1 MEVVLTEIPP
11 LNPEQMALLQAHSLW
26 NGYNALRDQL
36 VTLGCDL
43 GGGAGLLATGIGACE
58 ARIQRL
64 RDSNCTLA
72 DASRLDDLDITIDA
86 EIEKH
91 VSHTATHGSTQLV
104 ENAKAN
110 LRLVAWI
117 LRVRAR
123 ELLTRAASPR
133 NALSWTAWPA
143 ADLEAD
149 FREFL
154 TAVEQ
159 TSHGRC
165 RLVSNL
171 ALQEPGDTCI
181 DLQFES
187 ARGSTLLLP
196 PMFKDVMRD
205 LIANARKYTAPGGQ
219 IRAAAHSGP
228 EGLRF
233 VVQDNGRGIPAA
245 ELGDVVKPGY
255 RATNVRD
262 IRTMGGGYGLTKAC
276 WVTRQLHGRM
286 WIESE
291 EGRGTR
297 IRIWLPAPVNGRP
310 SSPFSE

>member
-1 MEVVLTEIPP
+1 MEVDLTGVPD
-11 LNPEQMALLQAHSLW
+11 LTPEQQALLQAHSLW
-26 NGYNALRDQL
+26 NGYNVMRDQS
-36 VTLGCDL
+36 VTLGHQL
-43 GGGAGLLATGIGACE
+43 AGRPDLLATGISACE
-58 ARIQRL
+58 KRIERL
-64 RDSNCTLA
+64 RDTA
-72 DASRLDDLDITIDA
+72 TTMEDAAQLDELDITIDT
-86 EIEKH
+86 EIDKH
-91 VSHTATHGSTQLV
+91 TCRIGSGCEPVV
-104 ENAKAN
+104 ESARTN

-123 ELLTRAASPR
+123 ELMARAISPR
-133 NALSWTAWPA
+133 SGFAWTAWPA
-143 ADLEAD
+143 ADLHAD

-154 TAVEQ
+154 DAVEQ
-159 TSHGRC
+159 TSHRRC

-171 ALQEPGDTCI
+171 AIQEPVDTCV

-196 PMFKDVMRD
+196 AIFKDVMRD

-219 IRAAAHSGP
+219 IRAAAHWGP
-228 EGLRF
+228 DGLRF

-245 ELGDVVKPGY
+245 ELGEVVKPGY

-262 IRTMGGGYGLTKAC
+262 LRTMGGGFGLTKAC

-291 EGRGTR
+291 ESRGTR
-297 IRIWLPAPVNGRP
+297 IRIWLPAPVNGRA
-310 SSPFSE
+310 SSSFSE